1 MQEWNACQSSCLSCG
16 KDQDGG
22 GGSPGPTN
30 NNAIVANVIQTPI
43 YVNLY
48 WDTTWDVDNPSMTM
62 AAIDNFTASMVSSS
76 YFGGLQE
83 YGVTGATFAG
93 SFVPDGACTA
103 KAPGSVGLYDPVSA
117 SILGFLNCE
126 LVNAG
131 IPQGPNVIYN
141 LLLPQGSLES
151 DLFGGLTFCGNGG
164 VSWHF
169 HQTPYTPAGALAV
182 ATAYGGETG
191 NFFAF
196 LSGLA
201 TGDPALI
208 AAGLSSIGP
217 ISAAQLLTSFE
228 GLQGPP
234 FYTIVSVDSR
244 CDPNAPA
251 DQNTNGVIANNLMHE
266 MLEAATDPSPS
277 VAAILSGGI
286 ANGEIVDKAD
296 DANAANS
303 ALCAPSTPFQAPP
316 VLGISCPGGISPF
329 FSFICFKGYAPQYW
343 SNASQN
349 CTIGFTSTA
358 MPNIS
363 GASIAGTESQL
374 SLTLTGSGFGPTPIL
389 QPSGAGGG
397 QPYVGLANLNP
408 SHPWEAGI
416 NGGES
421 SPGLTLHSW
430 SDTNIVLSG
439 LQFDGG
445 DLVLSPTDS
454 LAAWVCNP
462 ASGQCSVNSQAVSS
476 TVSGTPRIQVIVED
490 AWNANVPLDIAIDGV
505 TVARNIDNNG
515 GSGWLTGLAPNTP
528 FTVGPSHKVVAK
540 PTTKAFVTTVFL
552 GGCAADGSFVLA
564 EGDNRTCIVSN
575 SAGQCPTGQHC
586 CGTSSTS
593 AGCSTGCISN
603 ATSCSKGCPS
613 GTVCCGIIS
622 GTGSCRAGVCAVPGK
637 CP

>member
-1 MQEWNACQSSCLSCG
+1 
-16 KDQDGG
+16 
-22 GGSPGPTN
+22 
-30 NNAIVANVIQTPI
+30 
-43 YVNLY
+43 
-48 WDTTWDVDNPSMTM
+48 MTM
-62 AAIDNFTASMVSSS
+62 EAVDNFTTSIVNSS

-83 YGVTGATFAG
+83 YGVTGATFGG
-93 SFVPDGACTA
+93 SFAPDAACTA
-103 KAPGSVGLYDPVSA
+103 KAPGSVGLYDPVSP

-126 LVNAG
+126 LVHAG

-182 ATAYGGETG
+182 ATAVAGETG
-191 NFFAF
+191 SFFAL
-196 LSGLA
+196 LSGIV
-201 TGDPALI
+201 TGDPAQI
-208 AAGLSSIGP
+208 AVALSSIGP
-217 ISAAQLLTSFE
+217 ISADQLLTSFE

-251 DQNTNGVIANNLMHE
+251 DHNANGVIANNLMHE

-286 ANGEIVDKAD
+286 ADGEIVDKAD
-296 DANAANS
+296 DANTANS

-316 VLGISCPGGISPF
+316 VLGILCPGGAPF
-329 FSFICFKGYAPQYW
+329 FSFTCFRDDAPQYW
-343 SNASQN
+343 SNAAQN

-358 MPNIS
+358 EPSIRS
-363 GASIAGTESQL
+363 ASIAGTVSQL
-374 SLTLTGSGFGPTPIL
+374 SLTFTGSGFGPAPIL
-389 QPSGAGGG
+389 QPSGASGGR
-397 QPYVGLANLNP
+397 PYAGLANLNP

-416 NGGES
+416 NGGGS
-421 SPGLTLHSW
+421 FPGLTLQSW

-439 LQFDGG
+439 LQFSAS
-445 DLVLSPTDS
+445 DLVLATTDS

-462 ASGQCSVNSQAVSS
+462 ASGQCSVNSLPMSLTIS
-476 TVSGTPRIQVIVED
+476 DTPRIQVIVED
-490 AWNANVPLDIAIDGV
+490 ASNVDVPFDIAIDDI
-505 TVARNIDNNG
+505 TVATNVGNNG
-515 GSGWLTGLAPNTP
+515 GSGWLTGLSPNTP
-528 FTVGPSHKVVAK
+528 FTVGQSHKVVAK
-540 PTTKAFVTTVFL
+540 PATRASVTTVFL

-586 CGTSSTS
+586 CGTSSAS
-593 AGCSTGCISN
+593 GGCSTGCISN
-603 ATSCSKGCPS
+603 ATSCMKVCPA
-613 GTVCCGIIS
+613 GTACCGHVS
-622 GTGSCRAGVCAVPGK
+622 ATGACSTAVCAVPGK
-637 CP
+637 CPKEP